1 MVLQCFSQVSSG
13 SGFAFSA
20 FPLSTMVECHMPN
33 GPIAWN
39 HPCAMRALRPPVLLA
54 SFGERQGEHAPQ
66 ASTLTT
72 PVTAWT
78 PEWTVKLA
86 FFITTVLLL
95 LALLVILMLVRERQ
109 SLKEINLMLVRER
122 VRERQ
127 SQKEIN
133 QKKVRR
139 TWRLAATAKLWEVA
153 YDSICEEKM
162 KASCKQ
168 FDRDEA
174 LECGETFF
182 FGSEGL
188 EAPLHELADASF
200 ETMKRRM
207 ELDQAPEWSWQAN
220 HAWFAVRSWGAIV
233 WKWVMQTLAASCCEL
248 LSIGSCGAG
257 AGQALLDRMLAT
269 IAAQHEGVIYVILKS
284 RAAAE
289 SFWEGQ
295 AFTSLTSIFSDATPP
310 QWFVNCPGCVQR
322 ILKRYREESGLKT
335 FVRLV
340 QGKRRHSVSSSTS
353 SGSTASAPSISSMV

>member
-1 MVLQCFSQVSSG
+1 M
-13 SGFAFSA
+13 
-20 FPLSTMVECHMPN
+20 
-33 GPIAWN
+33 
-39 HPCAMRALRPPVLLA
+39 
-54 SFGERQGEHAPQ
+54 
-66 ASTLTT
+66 
-72 PVTAWT
+72 
-78 PEWTVKLA
+78 
-86 FFITTVLLL
+86 
-95 LALLVILMLVRERQ
+95 
-109 SLKEINLMLVRER
+109 
-122 VRERQ
+122 RERQ

-139 TWRLAATAKLWEVA
+139 TWRLAAAAKLWEVA

-340 QGKRRHSVSSSTS
+340 QGKRRHIWILAQLHLARGLQQAADGSSSMLWSPTTTIRCQRRTS
-353 SGSTASAPSISSMV
+353 WRATLLLGKPDSILGLQASQPRLWPPYVGGNVRESWIL